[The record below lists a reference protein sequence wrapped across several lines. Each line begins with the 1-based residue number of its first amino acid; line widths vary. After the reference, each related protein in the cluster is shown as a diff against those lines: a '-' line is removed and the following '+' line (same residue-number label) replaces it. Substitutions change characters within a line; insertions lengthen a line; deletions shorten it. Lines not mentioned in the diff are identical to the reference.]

1 MGNASSSASARGF
14 TSPQSMVGATKSS
27 SEGPAGSAG
36 ASAASAALNAG
47 SSPRLVLNAEGA
59 SASASSSPRGA
70 TRGTGPRPPRR
81 RARSAS
87 RVATDDVRRATPR
100 RCRFGRARPRARS
113 TATPPRRPSTTGWPL
128 RSGREIRDGPR
139 DGGRRAGRRRR
150 ASRRRC
156 EHRDPETSARDA
168 RVWSLVVVVGATS
181 SDRELTERRVN
192 PSIGDVTWSDKM
204 WSAPRSR
211 KVRSGIF
218 QRLIALALDD
228 FFRVRTHSAEKMA
241 CGKSEFCPNGR
252 AVWRE
257 LREGI
262 NKPLEIV

>member
-1 MGNASSSASARGF
+1 
-14 TSPQSMVGATKSS
+14 MVGATKSS

-59 SASASSSPRGA
+59 SASASSSPSGGDEGDGSSSSAARARDRPRASRPTTYAARLRDGVGSDARARG
-70 TRGTGPRPPRR
+70 RGRPPRHHAAR
-81 RARSAS
+81 RRPGGPCAQAARS
-87 RVATDDVRRATPR
+87 
-100 RCRFGRARPRARS
+100 G
-113 TATPPRRPSTTGWPL
+113 
-128 RSGREIRDGPR
+128 DGPR